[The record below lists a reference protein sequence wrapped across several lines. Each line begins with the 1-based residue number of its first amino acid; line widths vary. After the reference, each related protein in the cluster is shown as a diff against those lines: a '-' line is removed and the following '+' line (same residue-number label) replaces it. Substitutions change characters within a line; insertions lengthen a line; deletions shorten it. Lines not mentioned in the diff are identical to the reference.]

1 VLASTIGFLGDF
13 DLAEEA
19 VQDAFTI
26 AAERWER
33 DGIPDNP
40 AAWLAVTARHRAID
54 RLRREHTLA
63 RKTQQLQ
70 APALTP
76 SEPEQQMDDPT
87 IADER
92 LELIFTCCHPA
103 LAVEAQVALTLR
115 ALGGLTTEEIARA
128 FLVAPETMKRRL
140 TRAKAKIKATRIP
153 FAVPADHRLPE
164 RLTAVL
170 AIVYL
175 IFNEGYGG
183 RSDLA
188 AEAIR
193 LGRVLGELMPD
204 EPEVCG
210 LEALMLLHD
219 ARRAARFDGEELVL
233 LADQDRSLWN
243 AGQIAAGRRRLD
255 RALALRGGGPYVLQ
269 AAIASLQ
276 AEDRPD
282 WPQIAVLYARLV
294 RCTGSAIVELNRAVA
309 VAEAQGAAAGLAI
322 VEALSPS
329 LDEYQYLHSS
339 RAELLRR
346 LGRAAEARVAYG
358 RALELTRSGA
368 ERRFLSRRLA
378 EL

>member
-1 VLASTIGFLGDF
+1 MLASTIGFLGDF